1 MAPGWDPSPGRW
13 PRSPALAVPT
23 PHSSLELSAP
33 RRSPGRWSRA
43 LHQKTRAVCPEWAG
57 PGSQA
62 RGPTIPH
69 SQATDRVRLGGNK
82 GSVGGKPQY
91 WALMGR
97 GRSPGLS
104 PHPPRTQAPSP
115 RDSGPIP
122 PSPQD
127 SAQQAQPQEGVDRV
141 ADRKVVDGEQD

>member
-1 MAPGWDPSPGRW
+1 M
-13 PRSPALAVPT
+13 
-23 PHSSLELSAP
+23 
-33 RRSPGRWSRA
+33 
-43 LHQKTRAVCPEWAG
+43 
-57 PGSQA
+57 
-62 RGPTIPH
+62 
-69 SQATDRVRLGGNK
+69 RLGGNK
-82 GSVGGKPQY
+82 ESVGGKPQY
-91 WALMGR
+91 WALMER

-115 RDSGPIP
+115 RDSGPIS